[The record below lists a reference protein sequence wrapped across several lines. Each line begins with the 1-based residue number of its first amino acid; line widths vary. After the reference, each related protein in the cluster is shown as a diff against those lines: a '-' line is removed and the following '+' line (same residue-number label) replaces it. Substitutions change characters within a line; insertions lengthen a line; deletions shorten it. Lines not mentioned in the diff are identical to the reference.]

1 MCKNQTTPATPQVD
15 CPTKENIFHLCGKA
29 RIMEIAPVSPKSLYS
44 PSYSMSTNCWGVQNI
59 TLVLQI
65 MQMYHRCIAKYPRN
79 YHYARTSFTARV
91 TVRGMWTARS
101 PRSNWQVAAARR
113 WAGAALA
120 RRALHPGT
128 RAHLHTRP
136 GQLGIAQNSGQLW
149 CCSCARCFDGTI
161 IAEPNVSQLLAPGLS
176 PARHSS
182 PLSAA
187 PATTKETSLMAQWL
201 CQKNYQIRAQL
212 VAKMEV
218 SYQLT
223 HGLSISIL

>member
-1 MCKNQTTPATPQVD
+1 MNCQISAQISLRAYILHGARHGARDVD
-15 CPTKENIFHLCGKA
+15 CALPA
-29 RIMEIAPVSPKSLYS
+29 
-44 PSYSMSTNCWGVQNI
+44 VQL
-59 TLVLQI
+59 TGGSCAALGGGS
-65 MQMYHRCIAKYPRN
+65 
-79 YHYARTSFTARV
+79 ARTPRTAS
-91 TVRGMWTARS
+91 W
-101 PRSNWQVAAARR
+101 
-113 WAGAALA
+113 
-120 RRALHPGT
+120 H

-136 GQLGIAQNSGQLW
+136 GQLGIAQDQDSSGQLW
-149 CCSCARCFDGTI
+149 CCSCARCCDGTT
-161 IAEPNVSQLLAPGLS
+161 IAEPHVSQLLAPGLS

-187 PATTKETSLMAQWL
+187 PASTKETSLMAQWL

>member
-1 MCKNQTTPATPQVD
+1 MYCQISAQLSLRAYILHGARHGARDVD
-15 CPTKENIFHLCGKA
+15 CALPA
-29 RIMEIAPVSPKSLYS
+29 
-44 PSYSMSTNCWGVQNI
+44 VQL
-59 TLVLQI
+59 TGGSCAALGGGS
-65 MQMYHRCIAKYPRN
+65 
-79 YHYARTSFTARV
+79 ARTPRTASWHPSSSAYSARTARD
-91 TVRGMWTARS
+91 S
-101 PRSNWQVAAARR
+101 
-113 WAGAALA
+113 
-120 RRALHPGT
+120 
-128 RAHLHTRP
+128 
-136 GQLGIAQNSGQLW
+136 SGQLW

-161 IAEPNVSQLLAPGLS
+161 IAEPHVSQLLAPGLS

>member
-1 MCKNQTTPATPQVD
+1 MYCQISAQLSLRAYILHGARHGARDVD
-15 CPTKENIFHLCGKA
+15 CALPA
-29 RIMEIAPVSPKSLYS
+29 
-44 PSYSMSTNCWGVQNI
+44 VQL
-59 TLVLQI
+59 TGGS
-65 MQMYHRCIAKYPRN
+65 CA
-79 YHYARTSFTARV
+79 
-91 TVRGMWTARS
+91 
-101 PRSNWQVAAARR
+101 R

-149 CCSCARCFDGTI
+149 CCPCARCFDGTI
-161 IAEPNVSQLLAPGLS
+161 IAEPHVSRLLAPGLS

>member
-1 MCKNQTTPATPQVD
+1 MYCQISAQISLRAYILHGARHGARDVD
-15 CPTKENIFHLCGKA
+15 CALPAVRLTGGSCAALGGG
-29 RIMEIAPVSPKSLYS
+29 S
-44 PSYSMSTNCWGVQNI
+44 
-59 TLVLQI
+59 
-65 MQMYHRCIAKYPRN
+65 
-79 YHYARTSFTARV
+79 ARTPRTASWHPSSSAYSARTARD
-91 TVRGMWTARS
+91 S
-101 PRSNWQVAAARR
+101 
-113 WAGAALA
+113 
-120 RRALHPGT
+120 
-128 RAHLHTRP
+128 
-136 GQLGIAQNSGQLW
+136 SGQLW
-149 CCSCARCFDGTI
+149 CCPCARCFDGTI
-161 IAEPNVSQLLAPGLS
+161 IAEPHVSQLLAPGLS